1 MVRTGIELFFFLVAG
16 MVLCFAFRMRIILI
30 LQGRFSCCWAV
41 LKLSQGPFCSSCCPV
56 SKKAGGCKK
65 ARKRHNQ
72 DSQLQL
78 SKGISM
84 PYGVKLS
91 NKTRDSCLEWLLL
104 LDDWPSISQEWWA
117 TALSITGFDYSFC
130 SLFFLFL
137 MSFSFNSPYLNSWV
151 LTLLFSIFFPIPLW
165 GERLCGV

>member
-16 MVLCFAFRMRIILI
+16 MALCFAFRMRIILI
-30 LQGRFSCCWAV
+30 LQGCFSCCWAV
-41 LKLSQGPFCSSCCPV
+41 LMLSQGPFCSSCCPV

-72 DSQLQL
+72 DSQLQTVQRDIL
-78 SKGISM
+78 CHMVSNSAIKPGTVAGQAHISQ
-84 PYGVKLS
+84 
-91 NKTRDSCLEWLLL
+91 D
-104 LDDWPSISQEWWA
+104 ISQEWWA

-137 MSFSFNSPYLNSWV
+137 MSSSFLIK
-151 LTLLFSIFFPIPLW
+151 LSIS
-165 GERLCGV
+165 